1 MTSAT
6 SVNTWWLAAD
16 NNNSLTCFISDY
28 NTPPMNGFGKGL
40 NFQSVLY
47 TLNMDVTKSKLLFF
61 SAALNSFS
69 APTNL
74 VPLSEKNGA
83 NVSLVVKWIF

>member
-1 MTSAT
+1 
-6 SVNTWWLAAD
+6 
-16 NNNSLTCFISDY
+16 
-28 NTPPMNGFGKGL
+28 
-40 NFQSVLY
+40 
-47 TLNMDVTKSKLLFF
+47 MDVTKSKLLFF

-83 NVSLVVKWIF
+83 NVSNLLNGKIN